1 MAIDPNA
8 VPKHETVMD
17 VTAEQIARTY
27 AEAFL
32 GAVAGDPQRGEWVEQ
47 LEAIERD
54 AIRPHPEFAEAI
66 RSAFVSQEDRI
77 AMLER
82 VFGGRV
88 GEPVLNL
95 LRVMSRHNRAELIG
109 AASRHVRKI
118 YDEEQGR
125 RRVEISVAHQLSPE
139 LQEEIVGG
147 VRSRFGFEP
156 VVSVTVDPSLVAGI
170 VLRVGDTVYDGSVS
184 NAFRKAHQAIVQHV
198 IQRIEDNPMHFLSE
212 AASNH

>member
-8 VPKHETVMD
+8 VPRHETVMD

-32 GAVAGDPQRGEWVEQ
+32 GAVAQDPQQGEWVEQ
-47 LEAIERD
+47 LESIDKD
-54 AIRPHPEFAEAI
+54 AIRPHPQFAEAI

-88 GEPVLNL
+88 GDPVLNL
-95 LRVMSRHNRAELIG
+95 LRVLSKHNRAMLIG
-109 AASRHVRKI
+109 AVARHVRKL
-118 YDEEQGR
+118 YDEGLGR
-125 RRVEISVAHQLSPE
+125 RLVEITVADELSPA
-139 LQEEIVGG
+139 LLEEIVGG

-156 VVSVTVDPSLVAGI
+156 VVSVMVDPSLVAGI

-184 NAFRKAHQAIVQHV
+184 NAFRKAKHAIVHQV
-198 IQRIEDNPMHFLSE
+198 IQRIEDDPKHFLSE
-212 AASNH
+212 AATAT